1 MTTLSY
7 QAAASWP
14 QAPLAEFSEF
24 SQNSQNSPESDRIL
38 QNSVRILRICRILQ
52 NFSDSAEFKNLK
64 ILGIFLSEFCETM
77 FKGLKKIVRSKEHHG
92 KPGTK
97 RGGGGAPAPPP
108 SGSRIEIEVRRQ
120 QVWRGFDRGS
130 LVVCVSVSVSHAA
143 GPLYRCEERRHADE
157 NMAHHQHACWGGALH
172 RPPPREVEI
181 YKSGFI

>member
-52 NFSDSAEFKNLK
+52 NFSDSAEFKNLE

-77 FKGLKKIVRSKEHHG
+77 IFPHIL
-92 KPGTK
+92 PGFPHIFSLFPHM
-97 RGGGGAPAPPP
+97 GA
-108 SGSRIEIEVRRQ
+108 
-120 QVWRGFDRGS
+120 GF
-130 LVVCVSVSVSHAA
+130 
-143 GPLYRCEERRHADE
+143 
-157 NMAHHQHACWGGALH
+157 
-172 RPPPREVEI
+172 
-181 YKSGFI
+181 